1 MKRTFPITYDF
12 SNLQSTER
20 GKKVNA
26 AISQT
31 GKVVMQTGKVVGKL
45 IFHFPLSCVVHY
57 NVICSNSLIVG
68 TLPFLGGA
76 FNSAKTAVSSW
87 FRSWSVEEE
96 DAAENEQQSTGEDEL
111 AEEAKESTS

>member
-1 MKRTFPITYDF
+1 M
-12 SNLQSTER
+12 QSTER

-31 GKVVMQTGKVVGKL
+31 GKVVLQTGKVVGKF

-57 NVICSNSLIVG
+57 KRMCSNTLNVG
-68 TLPFLGGA
+68 IFIFLGGA

-96 DAAENEQQSTGEDEL
+96 DAAENVTEQQSKTESEL
-111 AEEAKESTS
+111 AEEANESIS